1 MAHSPIIL
9 LHGNDEFA
17 IQMRVDAL
25 RARLDE
31 SSAAMNFSRLNGR
44 APDLEQLTA
53 ALQAAPFLAPRR
65 LLVLDSPTTLPKD
78 RLLGLLEAIPPT
90 TDVVL
95 VETEPLRAD
104 HWLLKWAQA
113 GNAAVEV
120 YLLPRRWEMPRWIEE
135 ETKRQGGEIE
145 PDAALRL
152 AEMTGEDTREAAQE
166 ITKLLTYVDWQRP
179 IRIADVEQLAVVHAQ
194 SSVFDFVDALT
205 GGDGPKAQRIL
216 HRLLEEEDPLAL
228 WGMIIRQFR
237 LLLLT
242 REILDTG
249 GNPSQVQNELLL
261 HEFVAQK
268 MTAQVRRFSRNDLE
282 SLYRLLLEIDENAKA
297 GQTPLEVALD
307 ALVAQLAR

>member
-1 MAHSPIIL
+1 MANSSIVL

-17 IQMRVDAL
+17 IEVRVEAL

-53 ALQAAPFLAPRR
+53 SLQAAPFLAPRR
-65 LLVLDSPTTLPKD
+65 LLVLDSPTALPKD

-95 VETEPLRAD
+95 VEAELLKSD
-104 HWLLKWAQA
+104 HWLLQWAQA

-135 ETKRQGGEIE
+135 EAKRQGGKIE

-152 AEMTGEDTREAAQE
+152 AEMTGEDTRQAAQE
-166 ITKLLTYVDWQRP
+166 IAKLLTYVDWQRP
-179 IRIADVEQLAVVHAQ
+179 IRVADVEQLAVVRAQ

-205 GGDGPKAQRIL
+205 GGNGSKAQKVL

-242 REILDTG
+242 REILDEG
-249 GNPSQVQNELLL
+249 GNLLQVQTELLL
-261 HEFVAQK
+261 HDFVAQK
-268 MTAQVRRFSRNDLE
+268 MTAQARRFSRNELE
-282 SLYRLLLEIDENAKA
+282 SLYRLLLEIDENAKT